1 MRYASLDSNRCDI
14 CFELLIIAMPI
25 VILNHHPVNLPVKYY
40 RKCVFMKFF
49 QPTNNV
55 MKIEYELIFIKIYTH
70 TSSNRHSL
78 DIISYIS
85 EKLDQ

>member
-1 MRYASLDSNRCDI
+1 
-14 CFELLIIAMPI
+14 MPI

-40 RKCVFMKFF
+40 RKCVFMKLF

-55 MKIEYELIFIKIYTH
+55 MKIQYELIFKKHYYLYE
-70 TSSNRHSL
+70 L
-78 DIISYIS
+78 DIISYMS

>member
-1 MRYASLDSNRCDI
+1 
-14 CFELLIIAMPI
+14 MPI

-55 MKIEYELIFIKIYTH
+55 MKIQYGLSFEKHIMRIFYVC
-70 TSSNRHSL
+70 L

>member
-1 MRYASLDSNRCDI
+1 
-14 CFELLIIAMPI
+14 MPI

-40 RKCVFMKFF
+40 RKCVFMNFF

-55 MKIEYELIFIKIYTH
+55 MKIQYEFSFEKHIPI
-70 TSSNRHSL
+70 RG
-78 DIISYIS
+78 IISHIS

>member
-40 RKCVFMKFF
+40 RKCVFMKFL

-55 MKIEYELIFIKIYTH
+55 MKIQYELNLKKHIPI
-70 TSSNRHSL
+70 RAVCL

-85 EKLDQ
+85 ETLDQ

>member
-55 MKIEYELIFIKIYTH
+55 MKIQNELNLKKHIPI
-70 TSSNRHSL
+70 RAVCL

>member
-25 VILNHHPVNLPVKYY
+25 VILNHHPVNVPVKYY
-40 RKCVFMKFF
+40 GKCVFMKFF

-55 MKIEYELIFIKIYTH
+55 MKIQYELIFKTYIYIYIYYV
-70 TSSNRHSL
+70 SL

-85 EKLDQ
+85 